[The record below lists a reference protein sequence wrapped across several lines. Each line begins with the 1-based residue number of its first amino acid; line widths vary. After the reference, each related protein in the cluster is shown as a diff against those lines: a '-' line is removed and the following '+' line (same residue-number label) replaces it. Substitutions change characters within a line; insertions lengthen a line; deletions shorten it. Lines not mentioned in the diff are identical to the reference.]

1 MDNFKSEVGPQLQKD
16 LKETLEKFPRAFCVM
31 SFTEEL
37 NVKTGEKT
45 SKYLNYRV
53 LVGPSDGLEK
63 VKTHL
68 EENVKGSFKLIL
80 REHAL

>member
-1 MDNFKSEVGPQLQKD
+1 MDNFKIEVGPQLQKD

-37 NVKTGEKT
+37 NVKT